1 MLLKVVVVEEEIGQ
15 VFWGEELKTR
25 MEQVLTMLRDEHTE

>member
-1 MLLKVVVVEEEIGQ
+1 MLLKVVVVEAIGQ
-15 VFWGEELKTR
+15 FFWGEELKTR